1 MPSILLV
8 PTRISMQLSDRVTG
22 LFMVALGGLAAYGG
36 SRLSPVPGQQI
47 GPNVFPLVV
56 GIGLAICGG
65 MIAFGVGR
73 HYEEEAEADLAKISG
88 QIATET
94 GKPDAPSA
102 WWHGLKAL
110 VPPALLLFYVFAVDR
125 LGFLP
130 TAAVMV
136 LITSLALGA
145 RLRLAIPMA
154 IGAPLLVNLIFSKL
168 LRVPLPSGLLPL
180 PWVGLP

>member
-1 MPSILLV
+1 M
-8 PTRISMQLSDRVTG
+8 RLSDRATG

-65 MIAFGVGR
+65 MIAFGIGR
-73 HYEEEAEADLAKISG
+73 HYEEEAEADLAKITG
-88 QIATET
+88 QIAMES
-94 GKPDAPSA
+94 GEVDEPPA
-102 WWHGLKAL
+102 WWRGLKAL
-110 VPPALLLFYVFAVDR
+110 VPPALLLFYVLAVER

-130 TAAVMV
+130 TAAAMV
-136 LITSLALGA
+136 LVTSLALGA
-145 RLRLAIPMA
+145 RLRLAVPLA
-154 IGAPLLVNLIFSKL
+154 IGAPLFVNLVFSKL
-168 LRVPLPSGLLPL
+168 LRVPLSSGLLPL

>member
-1 MPSILLV
+1 
-8 PTRISMQLSDRVTG
+8 MQLSDRVTG

-73 HYEEEAEADLAKISG
+73 HYEEEAEADLAKITG

-94 GKPDAPSA
+94 GAADEPPA
-102 WWHGLKAL
+102 WWRGLKAL
-110 VPPALLLFYVFAVDR
+110 VPPALLLFYVLAVDR

-130 TAAVMV
+130 TAAAM
-136 LITSLALGA
+136 

-154 IGAPLLVNLIFSKL
+154 IGAPLLVNLIFLKL